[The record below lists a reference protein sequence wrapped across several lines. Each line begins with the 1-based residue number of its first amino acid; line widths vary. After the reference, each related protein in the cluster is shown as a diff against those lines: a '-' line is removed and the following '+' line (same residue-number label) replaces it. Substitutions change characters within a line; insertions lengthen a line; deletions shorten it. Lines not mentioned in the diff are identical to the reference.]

1 MSKVTFMP
9 QVVSSITDVHTTT
22 SVLLACLVLVIMA
35 TSVIQ
40 NINQVSKNF
49 ALMHHVTFTL

>member
-9 QVVSSITDVHTTT
+9 YVVSSITDIHTTT

-35 TSVIQ
+35 TFSNNTKHKSSI
-40 NINQVSKNF
+40 KEF
-49 ALMHHVTFTL
+49 CAHVTLDCV